1 VALHALSVY
10 AAQVFSLDG
19 SSSVTV
25 QSSVGEDSYSFKVNR
40 DNRLLYQEKR
50 LKNVP
55 GKYSVKVSGS
65 SCVSVQVC
73 IFTPSFGFFCTHPY
87 PTVLLFALHSW

>member
-1 VALHALSVY
+1 MALHALSVY

-25 QSSVGEDSYSFKVNR
+25 QSSGGDSYSFKVNR

-65 SCVSVQVC
+65 TCVSLQVC
-73 IFTPSFGFFCTHPY
+73 IFTHSMYCAHPSISVF
-87 PTVLLFALHSW
+87 VLLVL

>member
-1 VALHALSVY
+1 MALEALSVY

-19 SSSVTV
+19 SSTVTV
-25 QSSVGEDSYSFKVNR
+25 HSSMVGNSYTFNVTQN
-40 DNRLLYQEKR
+40 NRLLYQEK
-50 LKNVP
+50 LLNNVP

-73 IFTPSFGFFCTHPY
+73 ILITSISLC
-87 PTVLLFALHSW
+87 AS